1 MEIKLQGTT
10 VYTVTVADESYTV
23 KAELT
28 QKNGIDTVH
37 IIFDNPTEV
46 KPPVIELNWGIA
58 SVDIQGTWH
67 PTGHIDRSLP
77 VAWSHFENA
86 NATFGAP
93 INVLYN
99 NNQRNRMTF
108 ACSDA
113 LNIVKFKFAIREEDS
128 GWICAVKLFDA
139 AIAPLAHY
147 ECDIRVDYRDIRYE
161 DAIADVVRWWAAMP
175 EYTPMA
181 PVDECTHPLY
191 STWYS
196 FHQMAYG
203 DEMEKVLADAAPLGF
218 QSVIV
223 DDGWQMDDASRSYDY
238 CGDWDPAPSK
248 IADMKAHVQR
258 VHDMGLKYYLWYSV
272 PFVGCHSRAYERFK
286 DMFLS
291 GELGNVMILD
301 PRYPEVRE
309 YLISTYET
317 AVREWDLDG
326 FKLDFID
333 SFFQPEKDNPN
344 AAPGKDYVSVPQA
357 VDRLMTDIKLRLM
370 ALKPNIA
377 IEFRQCY
384 VGPLMRKYG
393 NMFRAGD
400 CANETVGNKI
410 RTLDLRLCVDSS
422 IVHSDMITWSRE
434 ETPEAVALQFI
445 GTMFAVPQISVRPGA
460 LPESHN
466 RVMKAWIDTWEE
478 FRETI
483 LTGKLRANNPELLY
497 TSASVETDCEFVCGA
512 YASGIILPAP
522 AGNPEKILIANGSG
536 EGGVA
541 IRLQKGEGSYTARI
555 RNCLGEVIETTAVH
569 MGQLNELDIPVGGTA
584 VLKLQ

>member
-1 MEIKLQGTT
+1 MEIKLQDTR
-10 VYTVTVADESYTV
+10 YTV
-23 KAELT
+23 KIEDGNHTVKADFST
-28 QKNGIDTVH
+28 KDSIDTIH
-37 IIFDNPTEV
+37 LTFDSPSEV
-46 KPPVIELNWGIA
+46 KPPVIEVNWGIP

-77 VAWSHFENA
+77 CAWSDFNNA

-93 INVLYN
+93 MFALYGN
-99 NNQRNRMTF
+99 SQLNRMTF

-113 LNIVKFKFAIREEDS
+113 LNILKFKFAIREEDS
-128 GWICAVKLFDA
+128 NWIFAVKFFDTVV
-139 AIAPLAHY
+139 APLSHY
-147 ECDIRVDYRDIRYE
+147 ECDIRVDYRPIRYE
-161 DAIADVVRWWAAMP
+161 DTVTDVVRWWAAMP

-196 FHQMAYG
+196 FHQMAFG
-203 DEMEKVLADAAPLGF
+203 DEIEKVLSDAAPLGF
-218 QSVIV
+218 KSVIV
-223 DDGWQMDDASRSYDY
+223 DDGWQMDDYARSYDY
-238 CGDWDPAPSK
+238 CGDWEVAPSK

-258 VHDMGLKYYLWYSV
+258 VHAMGLKYYLWYSV
-272 PFVGCHSRAYERFK
+272 PFVGCHTRAYERFK

-291 GELGNVMILD
+291 GDLGNVMILD

-317 AVREWDLDG
+317 AVKEWDLDG

-333 SFFQPEKDNPN
+333 SFFQPVKDNPN

-400 CANETVGNKI
+400 CANETVGNKV
-410 RTLDLRLCVDSS
+410 RTLDLRLCMDSS
-422 IVHSDMITWSRE
+422 IVHSDMITWSKE

-445 GTMFAVPQISVRPGA
+445 GTMFAVPQISVRPGSH
-460 LPESHN
+460 PETHN
-466 RVMKAWIDTWEE
+466 KVMKAWIDTWET
-478 FRETI
+478 FREPI
-483 LTGKLRANNPELLY
+483 LTGKFRANNPELLY
-497 TSASVETDCEFVCGA
+497 TSASTETADTYVCGA
-512 YASGIILPAP
+512 FANGVILPSP
-522 AGNPEKILIANGSG
+522 DGTPEKILIANGSG
-536 EGGVA
+536 EQGVGL
-541 IRLQKGEGSYTARI
+541 RLNHGRYTVCI
-555 RNCLGEVIETTAVH
+555 RNCFGEVTATTEACE
-569 MGQLNELDIPVGGTA
+569 GLNLLNVPVGGTA
-584 VLKLQ
+584 VLEKR